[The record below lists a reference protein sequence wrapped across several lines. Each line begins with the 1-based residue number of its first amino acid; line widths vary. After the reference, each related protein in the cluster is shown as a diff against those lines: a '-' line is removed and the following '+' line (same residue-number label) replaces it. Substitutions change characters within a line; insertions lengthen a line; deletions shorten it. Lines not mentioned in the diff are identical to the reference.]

1 MKIKILFFGIFT
13 LFALFLVG
21 CSTEKFNEYVN
32 KATEEKL
39 EATEQE
45 QRELLTL
52 DNFKSVSKKFGYEI
66 EEVKDFDKKNIKT
79 LTFAKKDDY
88 KIEYYIMKNNK
99 IVIDLFNSHK
109 KELEK
114 IFKKLDNNDDDGDDN
129 DENSVYNGEMTFT
142 GENSD
147 YFSVVIGNDYNVIY
161 RIDCNFIY
169 LKVDASHQNEIQELL
184 TELGCYK
191 VASLGINCILEATSN
206 YCKDSFGLLPKSSK
220 KDSQKDKSSGK
231 FNEDL
236 IESAIKNREL
246 LTLDN
251 FKSVSKKFGYEIED
265 VKDFDL
271 ECIKSITLAKKK
283 NCKIQFYETKNNE
296 VAINLFNLDK
306 KDFEK
311 QYEEAKSLS
320 KSKIEVGRHISL
332 EIGNNFK
339 EIYQINN
346 YFIYLESDKSSKK
359 EIKKLFKKIG
369 CYDSFSLF
377 CDSFSKVIGKFFK
390 ELFK

>member
-147 YFSVVIGNDYNVIY
+147 YFSFLYKLYV
-161 RIDCNFIY
+161 FI
-169 LKVDASHQNEIQELL
+169 I
-184 TELGCYK
+184 
-191 VASLGINCILEATSN
+191 IL
-206 YCKDSFGLLPKSSK
+206 
-220 KDSQKDKSSGK
+220 
-231 FNEDL
+231 
-236 IESAIKNREL
+236 
-246 LTLDN
+246 
-251 FKSVSKKFGYEIED
+251 
-265 VKDFDL
+265 
-271 ECIKSITLAKKK
+271 
-283 NCKIQFYETKNNE
+283 
-296 VAINLFNLDK
+296 
-306 KDFEK
+306 
-311 QYEEAKSLS
+311 
-320 KSKIEVGRHISL
+320 
-332 EIGNNFK
+332 
-339 EIYQINN
+339 
-346 YFIYLESDKSSKK
+346 
-359 EIKKLFKKIG
+359 
-369 CYDSFSLF
+369 
-377 CDSFSKVIGKFFK
+377 
-390 ELFK
+390 